1 MSDDYSNYS
10 VSDDY
15 SDEDNYAGAYGGY
28 DDLYDDVMEEA
39 GNDAWGILDP
49 EFGFDEESYLFEF
62 GPFTEYFDLMDGSGV
77 VTVDESGV
85 VTMTYQSLMELT
97 EMTYQ
102 LLRAWKKRSLNE
114 QDVETTQD
122 DPFHSFGLNLYQLVD
137 PKERDELK
145 TYSVAKLLQIF
156 GSNEKVSKFEEE
168 VNQMMKFLRKCFLD
182 ILARC
187 LPYSP
192 PYPVLSTILSHLQA
206 AKGLH
211 NVGLVTKLE
220 CSKMMEKE
228 YMGKLY
234 LGMASV
240 YDHLKVVMFNIEP
253 DTHNTELLLYN
264 GKATLLARFTVLVE
278 LVNSFNIE
286 SGLDPFE
293 NVSEIETKP
302 GGGLEMLEKLGQAG
316 GDGKLF
322 VGHSDME
329 LIKKIVKEDENQEA
343 GQEYPELDE
352 KRVELNKEKDTGNES
367 LIKGG
372 QAEGN

>member
-1 MSDDYSNYS
+1 MSDVYSNYS
-10 VSDDY
+10 
-15 SDEDNYAGAYGGY
+15 GGY

-39 GNDAWGILDP
+39 GYDAWGILND
-49 EFGFDEESYLFEF
+49 EFDEESYLFEF
-62 GPFTEYFDLMDGSGV
+62 DPYMEYFELMD
-77 VTVDESGV
+77 VDSEV

-114 QDVETTQD
+114 QNVETTQD

-137 PKERDELK
+137 PEERDELK
-145 TYSVAKLLQIF
+145 TYSVARLLHIF
-156 GSNEKVSKFEEE
+156 GSNEEVSKFEEE
-168 VNQMMKFLRKCFLD
+168 VNQMRKFLRKCFLD

-187 LPYSP
+187 LPSAL
-192 PYPVLSTILSHLQA
+192 PYPVLSTILSHLKA

-211 NVGLVTKLE
+211 NVGVVTKPE

-264 GKATLLARFTVLVE
+264 GKASLLARFSVLVE

-293 NVSEIETKP
+293 IVSEIETNP
-302 GGGLEMLEKLGQAG
+302 GGGLEMLEKLGEAG

-322 VGHSDME
+322 VGHSDLE
-329 LIKKIVKEDENQEA
+329 LIKKIVKEDENQEF
-343 GQEYPELDE
+343 GQEYPELNE
-352 KRVELNKEKDTGNES
+352 KSVELNKEKDTGKES

-372 QAEGN
+372 QEEGN

>member
-10 VSDDY
+10 VSEDY
-15 SDEDNYAGAYGGY
+15 SDEYMYAGAYGGY

-39 GNDAWGILDP
+39 GYDAWDIGN
-49 EFGFDEESYLFEF
+49 EES
-62 GPFTEYFDLMDGSGV
+62 D
-77 VTVDESGV
+77 V
-85 VTMTYQSLMELT
+85 VTMTYQSLMKLT

-102 LLRAWKKRSLNE
+102 LLRAWKKRASNE

-122 DPFHSFGLNLYQLVD
+122 DPFHSFGLNPQ
-137 PKERDELK
+137 ERVELK
-145 TYSVAKLLQIF
+145 TYSDAKLKQIF
-156 GSNEKVSKFEEE
+156 GSNEEVSKFEEE

-187 LPYSP
+187 LPSSL

-206 AKGLH
+206 ANGLH
-211 NVGLVTKLE
+211 NVGVVTKPE

-264 GKATLLARFTVLVE
+264 GKASLLARFSVLVE

-293 NVSEIETKP
+293 IVSEIETNP
-302 GGGLEMLEKLGQAG
+302 GGGLEMLEKLGEAG

-322 VGHSDME
+322 VGHSDLE
-329 LIKKIVKEDENQEA
+329 LIKKIVKEDENQEF
-343 GQEYPELDE
+343 GQEYPELNE
-352 KRVELNKEKDTGNES
+352 KSVELNKEKDTGKES

-372 QAEGN
+372 QEEGN